1 MHARWGCRR
10 RSSLAVTDSIGEWLV
25 ENARLAPSELE
36 RARRLQ
42 RESGQRLGVLL
53 VSLGLVGERDVAEAL
68 AGRLGLEVTPSHAY
82 PATPVAK
89 GLVAPD
95 FLRQLPAVPVAE
107 GAEHVV
113 VAFGDPRD
121 DYAID
126 ALGLA
131 LGRPVVAQVGIISE
145 IEHSIEKQYG
155 DGADEMARIAFEIEG
170 GEERDLKDIEHLRD
184 LASEAP
190 IIRAVNLL
198 IARALD
204 AGASDIHVEPFEARL
219 KVRYRID
226 GVLRDVEAPPV
237 RSSAAVVSRVK
248 VMANLDI
255 AERRLPQDGRIKIR
269 VEGREVD
276 MRVSSVPTMHG
287 ESVVLRIL
295 DRESVALEFD
305 RLGFSGPALATLR
318 RLLGLPQGVL
328 LVTGPTGSGKTTT
341 LYAALQ
347 TLNTP
352 DTKILT
358 VEDPVEY
365 QLEGVNQIPIRPR
378 IGLSFAVALRSIL
391 RQDPDVIMVGEMRD
405 LETARIAVQAA
416 LTGHKVFSTLHTND
430 AASSITRLLDMGIE
444 DYLVT
449 STVNGV
455 IGQRLVRTLCAQC
468 KRPHETPH
476 ALIETLDLARLV
488 GEAPITLCRPGG
500 CPQCDGTGYKGRTGI
515 VELLEMTE
523 SLRRAVLEH
532 REASDIRQAAK
543 NEGMVTMRE
552 DGFAKAVRGVTT
564 LEDVDRVIRA
574 G

>member
-1 MHARWGCRR
+1 MHDR
-10 RSSLAVTDSIGEWLV
+10 IGELLV
-25 ENARLAPSELE
+25 EKGCLAPSELE
-36 RARRLQ
+36 RALRLQ
-42 RESGQRLGVLL
+42 TESGQRLSFLL
-53 VSLGLVGERDVAEAL
+53 VSLGLVGERDVAVTL
-68 AGRLGLEVTPSHAY
+68 ARELDLKVTSSHAY
-82 PATPVAK
+82 PESPVAK
-89 GLVAPD
+89 GLIAPE
-95 FLRQLPAVPVAE
+95 FLRQVQAVPIAKQN
-107 GAEHVV
+107 GQVV

-121 DYAID
+121 TYAID

-131 LGRPVVAQVGIISE
+131 LGRPIVAQVGIISE
-145 IEHSIEKQYG
+145 IEDSIEKQYS

-170 GEERDLKDIEHLRD
+170 DEERDLKDIEHLRD

-198 IARALD
+198 IARALE

-219 KVRYRID
+219 KIRYRID

-237 RSSAAVVSRVK
+237 RSAAAVVSRVK

-255 AERRLPQDGRIKIR
+255 AERRLPQDGRIKMR

-287 ESVVLRIL
+287 ESVALRIL
-295 DRESVALEFD
+295 DRESVALDFGV
-305 RLGFSGPALATLR
+305 LGFRGPTLEALE
-318 RLLGLPQGVL
+318 RLLGLQQGIV

-341 LYAALQ
+341 LYAALRI
-347 TLNTP
+347 LNTP
-352 DTKILT
+352 YTKILT

-365 QLEGVNQIPIRPR
+365 QLEGVNQIQVRPR

-430 AASSITRLLDMGIE
+430 AASSVTRLLDMGVE
-444 DYLVT
+444 DYLLS

-455 IGQRLVRTLCAQC
+455 VAQRLVRTLCGQC
-468 KRPHETPH
+468 KVPHDVPS
-476 ALIETLDLARLV
+476 ALIDTLDLARLA
-488 GEAPITLCRPGG
+488 GDAPITLYRPGG
-500 CPQCDGTGYKGRTGI
+500 CPRCDGTGYKGRTGI
-515 VELLEMTE
+515 IELLEITE
-523 SLRRAVLEH
+523 PLRRAVLERPGASGV
-532 REASDIRQAAK
+532 RETAK
-543 NEGMVTMRE
+543 EQGMVSMRE
-552 DGFAKAVRGVTT
+552 DGFAKAVLGITT
-564 LEDVDRVIRA
+564 LEEVDRVLRS